1 MSEAMV
7 RHGAVP
13 SAVGGGGVMRRLSL
27 LTAVGAGLLLAALGW
42 LLSHHFLQSED
53 PKSSNQ
59 VVLITLTCW
68 AVGFMAGIGAF
79 TGPLRWFTGRD
90 PTHADEMYL
99 AGKDQ
104 GVSRYF
110 KFTTDHKVVG
120 IQYLVITM
128 LLFAVG
134 GTLAMLIRTDLIVPR
149 SNFLGPQTYNAVV
162 GLHGIIM
169 ILATIIMVT
178 GPFGNFILPI
188 MIGARD
194 MAFPRLNAL
203 SLWLLA
209 AAVPVMLAAG
219 FMGGIPTGWSAYA
232 PLSDQATPG
241 MNGYVLAIIIFAI
254 SSAVAGANITTTVL
268 TMRARGMTWNRTPI
282 FVYGVVAS
290 VGLAI
295 PALPMFMAAQVLE
308 AVDRTMAG
316 QFYVATG
323 GGSPWLYENLFWLF
337 GHPEVYVIVI
347 PAVVALMEITPVFA
361 RKPLY
366 NFNAAVLGI
375 VGIVG
380 LSLMVWAHH
389 MYASGWAPD
398 LNGPFMLTTEMI
410 SVPTGVLFLVVI
422 GTIWRG
428 RIWTTVAMMAVY
440 AMLWNFIIGGV
451 TGIYL
456 SDVPAD
462 YALHGSMFVTAHF
475 HYTLMGAGLTGAIG
489 ALYYWFPKMT
499 GRMLNET
506 VGFVSFWLVQIGFN
520 VTFLGMFAVGLA
532 GQPRRIFTYPHMF
545 ATGNLISSLGAYC
558 IGVGMLITLYNIIS
572 SWRAGP
578 VAPANPWGGKTLE
591 WAVPNPIPLENFEVL
606 PVVISDPY
614 GYGEGDPH
622 PPHWHDDPHPSLPPE
637 HEPVPAGAG
646 PTDAEGAES

>member
-13 SAVGGGGVMRRLSL
+13 SAVGGGGVLRRLSL
-27 LTAVGAGLLLAALGW
+27 LTAVGAGLLLGAVGW
-42 LLSHHFLQSED
+42 LISHHFMQTDD
-53 PKSSNQ
+53 PKTSNQ

-79 TGPLRWFTGRD
+79 DGVLRWFTGRD
-90 PTHADEMYL
+90 LTHSDEMYL

-120 IQYLVITM
+120 VQYLVITM
-128 LLFAVG
+128 LLLGVG
-134 GTLAMLIRTDLIVPR
+134 GTLAMLIRTDLIVPH
-149 SNFLGPQTYNAVV
+149 SNFLGPQTYNAAV
-162 GLHGIIM
+162 GLHGMIM
-169 ILATIIMVT
+169 IIATIIMVT

-203 SLWLLA
+203 SFWLLA
-209 AAVPVMLAAG
+209 AAVPVLLAAG

-232 PLSDQATPG
+232 PLSDQSTPG

-290 VGLAI
+290 VGLAL
-295 PALPMFMAAQVLE
+295 PALPMFMTAQVLQ

-316 QFYVATG
+316 QFYVASG

-380 LSLMVWAHH
+380 LSIMVWAHH

-520 VTFLGMFAVGLA
+520 VTFLGMFWVGLA
-532 GQPRRIFTYPHMF
+532 GQPRRVFTYPHMF
-545 ATGNLISSLGAYC
+545 ATGNLISTLGAYC
-558 IGVGMLITLYNIIS
+558 IGIGMLVTLYNVIS
-572 SWRAGP
+572 AWRSGP
-578 VAPANPWGGKTLE
+578 IAPANPWGGKTLE
-591 WAVPNPIPLENFEVL
+591 WAVPNPIPLANFEVL
-606 PVVISDPY
+606 PVVISDAY
-614 GYGEGDPH
+614 GYGEGDPQ

-646 PTDAEGAES
+646 PVDTEGSES

>member
-7 RHGAVP
+7 KLGGKPRVDGGGGLMRRLNVGSAV
-13 SAVGGGGVMRRLSL
+13 VGGGV
-27 LTAVGAGLLLAALGW
+27 LAFLGW
-42 LLSHHFLQSED
+42 LVAHHFLHDDD
-53 PKSSNQ
+53 PIISDQ
-59 VVLITLTCW
+59 VTLITMGCW
-68 AVGFMAGIGAF
+68 VVGFMAGIGAF
-79 TGPLRWFTGRD
+79 NGPIKWVLGRD
-90 PTHADEMYL
+90 LTHEDEMFL

-110 KFTTDHKVVG
+110 RFTTDHKVVG
-120 IQYLVITM
+120 IQYLIVTM
-128 LLFAVG
+128 VLLAVG
-134 GTLAMLIRTDLIVPR
+134 GTLAMMIRTDLISPH

-169 ILATIIMVT
+169 IIATIVMVT

-203 SLWLLA
+203 SLWLLV
-209 AAVPVMLAAG
+209 AAVPVLLSAA
-219 FMGGIPTGWSAYA
+219 FLGGIPTGWSAYS
-232 PLSDQATPG
+232 PLSDQAPPG
-241 MNGYVLAIIIFAI
+241 MDSYLVAIVVFAI

-282 FVYGVVAS
+282 FVYGTVAS
-290 VGLAI
+290 VGLAL
-295 PALPMFMAAQVLE
+295 PALPMFMSAQVLL
-308 AVDRTMAG
+308 AVDRAMGG
-316 QFYVATG
+316 QFYVASG
-323 GGSPWLYENLFWLF
+323 GGSPWLYQNLFWLF

-347 PAVVALMEITPVFA
+347 PAVVALMELTPVFA

-380 LSLMVWAHH
+380 LSIMVWAHH

-398 LNGPFMLTTEMI
+398 LNGPFMLTTELI

-428 RIWTTVAMMAVY
+428 RIWTTVPMMAVY

-489 ALYYWFPKMT
+489 ALFYWFPKMT
-499 GRMLNET
+499 GRMYNERLAKI
-506 VGFVSFWLVQIGFN
+506 SFWTVQIGFN
-520 VTFLGMFAVGLA
+520 VVFLGMFAVGLA
-532 GQPRRIFTYPHMF
+532 GQPRRVFTYAHTF
-545 ATGNLISSLGAYC
+545 VVGNFVSSIGAYV
-558 IGVGMLITLYNIIS
+558 IGLGMLLMLYTVIS
-572 SWRAGP
+572 GWRNGP
-578 VAPANPWGGKTLE
+578 IAPANPWGAKSLE
-591 WAVPNPIPLENFEVL
+591 WAVPNPIPLSNFEVL
-606 PVVISDPY
+606 PVVVADAY
-614 GYGEGDPH
+614 GYGEGDLTPQHWLEGPRH
-622 PPHWHDDPHPSLPPE
+622 PDPE
-637 HEPVPAGAG
+637 KVGAVAGATT
-646 PTDAEGAES
+646 TDDSDGATP